1 MVTLADHTD
10 RATPKQLAN
19 SDVVAITHEAYTR
32 AKETLSGVNADRWH
46 RLTNWRGGR
55 RLLTIVDEA
64 LANVVKHSQ
73 VKLDELSRVIGHI
86 THELTYLDRNR
97 RSTFLR
103 LLPTFLT
110 AFFTAEAD
118 LRVFFASYRTS

>member
-1 MVTLADHTD
+1 M
-10 RATPKQLAN
+10 
-19 SDVVAITHEAYTR
+19 
-32 AKETLSGVNADRWH
+32 SGVNADRWH

-86 THELTYLDRNR
+86 TQE
-97 RSTFLR
+97 LR
-103 LLPTFLT
+103 L
-110 AFFTAEAD
+110 AFPVEVEALES
-118 LRVFFASYRTS
+118 LRESMLYHAAVNDGFRI